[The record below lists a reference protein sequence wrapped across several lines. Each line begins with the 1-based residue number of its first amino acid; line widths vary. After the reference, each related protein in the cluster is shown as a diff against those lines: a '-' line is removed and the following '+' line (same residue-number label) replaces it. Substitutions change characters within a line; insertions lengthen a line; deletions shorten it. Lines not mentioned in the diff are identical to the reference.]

1 MGMRVKYEILANEA
15 FSDLLLSALA
25 TEIQSGFSYF
35 D

>member
-1 MGMRVKYEILANEA
+1 MGVIVKYEILANEA